1 MKNET
6 LKKLIKEEIKN
17 ILKENLTLAPN
28 PNIPSKTK
36 DTGQEK
42 VSGADFNKAL
52 FDFNKNLR
60 ANKSGLGQTEL
71 KNLLD
76 IFDLMVA
83 FAREYSLTQAI
94 ENRLVKI
101 VDANGKL
108 QKQMDN
114 PED

>member
-17 ILKENLTLAPN
+17 ILKENPEQGSLSLSTTSTQP
-28 PNIPSKTK
+28 
-36 DTGQEK
+36 EK

>member
-17 ILKENLTLAPN
+17 ILKENPEQGSLSLSTTSTQP
-28 PNIPSKTK
+28 
-36 DTGQEK
+36 EK

-83 FAREYSLTQAI
+83 FARKYSLTQAI